1 MKEEYTS
8 ERYQELRA
16 RTKDFGLRAIR
27 LWQSL
32 PEQTDAQIIGK
43 QLLRCATSVAANY
56 RAACLAKS
64 DKDLLHKL
72 KTCQEE
78 ADESTLWIEYL
89 IEANIIPAQRLES
102 LLDESKQ
109 LTAIMTA
116 ATITISRRLNNI
128 HH

>member
-1 MKEEYTS
+1 MAISSGTNRCTDYRQTTFT
-8 ERYQELRA
+8 LRHV
-16 RTKDFGLRAIR
+16 RCSQLSGC
-27 LWQSL
+27 L
-32 PEQTDAQIIGK
+32 PG
-43 QLLRCATSVAANY
+43 
-56 RAACLAKS
+56 KS

-89 IEANIIPAQRLES
+89 IEANIIPEQRLES
-102 LLDESKQ
+102 LLDKSKQ

>member
-1 MKEEYTS
+1 M
-8 ERYQELRA
+8 
-16 RTKDFGLRAIR
+16 AISSGTNR
-27 LWQSL
+27 C
-32 PEQTDAQIIGK
+32 TDYRQ

-78 ADESTLWIEYL
+78 ADENTLWIVYL
-89 IEANIIPAQRLES
+89 IEANITPAQHLES

-109 LTAIMTA
+109 LTATMTA
-116 ATITISRRLNNI
+116 ATITISRRLDNI

>member
-32 PEQTDAQIIGK
+32 PEQTDAQIIVK
-43 QLLRCATSVAANY
+43 QLSRCATSVAANY

-72 KTCQEE
+72 KTYQEE

-89 IEANIIPAQRLES
+89 IEANIIPEQRLES

>member
-72 KTCQEE
+72 NTCQEE
-78 ADESTLWIEYL
+78 ADENTLWIEYL